1 VSISSHLHRRQKQ
14 PAVVAALFGKDEVR
28 YAAACEQDI

>member
-1 VSISSHLHRRQKQ
+1 VAISSHLHRRQKQ

-28 YAAACEQDI
+28 YAASLQQDI